1 MGLAVALGFRRL
13 SNLSLACYPSLRS
26 ACPHVKSTS
35 PPSSPLFYPIPSSH
49 VPQSESL
56 SESAPSVDVSLTSA
70 SSLPLCGSRAGLLLT
85 VHTTPYTGELPADQS
100 SPRQQLRFF
109 PRGRSTSRL
118 GNFLPL
124 AIVYFLPPR
133 QGRRS
138 CSSPIHRCLIV
149 DLSLK

>member
-56 SESAPSVDVSLTSA
+56 SGSAPSVDVSLTSA
-70 SSLPLCGSRAGLLLT
+70 SSLPLCGSRAGLSRRVCSSLFILL
-85 VHTTPYTGELPADQS
+85 HTPVSSLPTRARRGSNWDSSPEADQLQDWVISCPLPS
-100 SPRQQLRFF
+100 SISF
-109 PRGRSTSRL
+109 
-118 GNFLPL
+118 PL
-124 AIVYFLPPR
+124 AKEGGRVLPR
-133 QGRRS
+133 FTD
-138 CSSPIHRCLIV
+138 V
-149 DLSLK
+149 